1 MARSAK
7 FCLLSAWKWCHLL
20 PLYALY
26 VPTKCVRLC
35 TCIIGIKF
43 CEQQQPM
50 LRLMFNLNT
59 AMMPAGLCTMG
70 VTLFLKKHSQFPP
83 RPTFSRDN
91 ICFKKT
97 WTIHSS
103 YTVLRV
109 VQVFFETDVIYCH
122 KFMLHTLLGIPSITY
137 YYEWKFLWKCNS
149 WIVTITGLNL
159 RTNNELWFEAVL
171 NLLGR
176 ALLLA
181 IEAELGW
188 WTQNWKFGSEKK
200 SYPEKTAFKLI
211 NVRISSVPKIV
222 PEFFFFLI
230 FL

>member
-7 FCLLSAWKWCHLL
+7 FCLLSAWKWCHLW
-20 PLYALY
+20 PPCMHFVA
-26 VPTKCVRLC
+26 TKCVRLC

-83 RPTFSRDN
+83 HPTFSRDN

-103 YTVLRV
+103 DTVLWV
-109 VQVFFETDVIYCH
+109 VQVFFWNRCY
-122 KFMLHTLLGIPSITY
+122 LLPRIHVTY
-137 YYEWKFLWKCNS
+137 AIRDPRYYILLWMK
-149 WIVTITGLNL
+149 NL
-159 RTNNELWFEAVL
+159 VKM
-171 NLLGR
+171 
-176 ALLLA
+176 
-181 IEAELGW
+181 
-188 WTQNWKFGSEKK
+188 Q
-200 SYPEKTAFKLI
+200 
-211 NVRISSVPKIV
+211 
-222 PEFFFFLI
+222 
-230 FL
+230 

>member
-1 MARSAK
+1 MMARSAK
-7 FCLLSAWKWCHLL
+7 FCLLSAWKWCHLW
-20 PLYALY
+20 PPCMHFVA
-26 VPTKCVRLC
+26 TKCVRLC

-70 VTLFLKKHSQFPP
+70 VTLFLKEHSQFPP
-83 RPTFSRDN
+83 PTFSRD
-91 ICFKKT
+91 
-97 WTIHSS
+97 
-103 YTVLRV
+103 
-109 VQVFFETDVIYCH
+109 IYCH
-122 KFMLHTLLGIPSITY
+122 EFMLHTLLHTIIYG
-137 YYEWKFLWKCNS
+137 WKCNS
-149 WIVTITGLNL
+149 RITRKITGLNL
-159 RTNNELWFEAVL
+159 RTNNKLWFEAVL

-176 ALLLA
+176 AFLLA
-181 IEAELGW
+181 VEAELGW

-200 SYPEKTAFKLI
+200 VILKKTAFKLI